1 MIRNP
6 KTKPVFTYKTFNYDE
21 AFSAKMREN
30 NVDLYVTNLNEWGH
44 LISTNEFDTSHLHN
58 DMYNLKQNRLDWEKR
73 YLHSNYS
80 LNLDPNIAITSV

>member
-1 MIRNP
+1 
-6 KTKPVFTYKTFNYDE
+6 
-21 AFSAKMREN
+21 MREN

-80 LNLDPNIAITSV
+80 LNLDPNIAITSVWITYSHLLYLFIQTFLIMPF